1 MNFLT
6 KSRPQRRRR
15 RCLEL
20 PYAGFTGDSRGD
32 ADSNFQAQTDALETG
47 KETANLL
54 SAVTKAY
61 FGNSRE

>member
-6 KSRPQRRRR
+6 RSRPQRGVVVAYSFHTR
-15 RCLEL
+15 
-20 PYAGFTGDSRGD
+20 DSRGD
-32 ADSNFQAQTDALETG
+32 ADSNFHAQSEALEIG

-54 SAVTKAY
+54 STVTKAY